1 MNSAEDYIQKMHV
14 SKFISKMDLSK
25 GYWQIPMAEED
36 IHKTA
41 FVVPQGHYEFL
52 RMPFGLVNSGTT
64 LVRGLRKLLADVPN
78 ANMYVDDVIIH
89 SRTWEEHLKS
99 LKEVFNRFKTA
110 GLTIKPSKCEFGKQE
125 IEFIGHKIVDG
136 KVTPLND
143 NVKKIVD
150 SERPKTKKE
159 VQSFLGLSGFIDN
172 TSLTT
177 QQFPHL

>member
-1 MNSAEDYIQKMHV
+1 
-14 SKFISKMDLSK
+14 
-25 GYWQIPMAEED
+25 MAEED

-52 RMPFGLVNSGTT
+52 RMPFGLVNSGAT
-64 LVRGLRKLLADVPN
+64 LARRLRKLLADVPN
-78 ANMYVDDVIIH
+78 VNMYVDDVIIH
-89 SRTWEEHLKS
+89 TRTWEEHLKS

-125 IEFIGHKIVDG
+125 IEFIGHKIVNG

-159 VQSFLGLSGFIDN
+159 VQSFLGLSGYYRQYIPN
-172 TSLTT
+172 YSAVASPLTDLT
-177 QQFPHL
+177 KKGLPNVVKW